1 MTKRSTYHWCL
12 GLVLAAALGGCGTL
26 GKTSSSSSEGLGAVD
41 GAFHS
46 AYYKAQVAK
55 VKGDQ
60 SGAREALL
68 ACLDA
73 DPESAVVH
81 FELARIERLQGQWT
95 AAMSAVERAVALDD
109 NNPWYYREFAEIA
122 LELGRNDEADAAL
135 EWLLIHKPEDDV
147 AAMMLLDLRSAE
159 GRYDQA
165 AEVVDVLEKEWGPD
179 PEWHSER
186 HRLHLASGDIEE
198 AIEDLVNLER
208 DFPELVEA
216 PLQRARILTSLGR
229 EAEAEEVLR
238 SALNR
243 TGNGRLHLEWAHL
256 LTTKGETGAARGHV
270 RSAFASDDVPLS
282 EKADIAW
289 TYIELAELQTDLQTE
304 AQQLVDLLLEAYPNA
319 APPFELQAALYEI
332 QGRNLEAL
340 DALSEALDR
349 DPNSADRW
357 LEACQ
362 LAIGAKEWSRL
373 SGFAESAGGLFPS
386 LPVFPYFRGMAF
398 MELGD
403 DKAAERELKVARNLI
418 VDRPEFESD
427 VLVMLAQI
435 AHDKGDHQ
443 ASDSW
448 FDRAIEAHPQNI
460 LALNNYAYYLALRQ
474 ARTDLA
480 VELAARVVALA
491 PGDANFEDTY
501 AWTLYVAGDFEE
513 ALTWIELALF
523 HEGERP
529 SATVLEHAGDIL
541 KALGR
546 SEEAREKWQAAIAA
560 GGNEEAIGPKLNAE

>member
-1 MTKRSTYHWCL
+1 MLKLLPYLWCL
-12 GLVLAAALGGCGTL
+12 ALVAVLGGCGVL
-26 GKTSSSSSEGLGAVD
+26 GKSSSTTSEGLGAVD
-41 GAFHS
+41 GDFHS

-68 ACLDA
+68 SCLDA
-73 DPESAVVH
+73 NPESAVVH
-81 FELARIERLQGQWT
+81 FELARIERIEGQWT

-122 LELGRNDEADAAL
+122 LELGRNSEADAAL

-159 GRYDQA
+159 GRFEEA

-198 AIEDLVNLER
+198 ALEDLVNLER

-216 PLQRARILTSLGR
+216 PLQRARILTSMGR
-229 EAEAEEVLR
+229 EAEAEDVLR

-243 TGNGRLHLEWAHL
+243 TGNGRLHLEWARL
-256 LTTKGETGAARGHV
+256 LTTKGQTEAAREHV
-270 RSAFASDDVPLS
+270 RTAFASDDVALE
-282 EKADIAW
+282 EKADITW
-289 TYIELAELQTDLQTE
+289 TYIELAELQTDLQPE
-304 AQQLVDLLLEAYPNA
+304 AQHLVGLLLEAYPNA
-319 APPFELQAALYEI
+319 AQPFELQAALYDI
-332 QGRNLEAL
+332 QGRPLDALEAL
-340 DALSEALDR
+340 GNALDR
-349 DPNSADRW
+349 NPNSADRW

-362 LAIGAKEWSRL
+362 LAIGAQEWSRL
-373 SGFAESAGGLFPS
+373 DEFAQTAGGLFPS

-403 DKAAERELKVARNLI
+403 DRAAERELKVARNLI

-435 AHDKGDHQ
+435 AHDKGEHE
-443 ASDSW
+443 ASDAW
-448 FDRAIEAHPQNI
+448 FDLAIEAYPQNI

-474 ARTDLA
+474 AKPAQA
-480 VELAARVVALA
+480 VEMAARVVALS

-501 AWTLYVAGDFEE
+501 AWALYVAGDFGE
-513 ALTWIELALF
+513 ALTWIELAIF

-541 KALGR
+541 QALDR
-546 SEEAREKWQAAIAA
+546 TEEARVKWQAALDA
-560 GGNEEAIGPKLNAE
+560 GGDADTIVPKLNAE

>member
-1 MTKRSTYHWCL
+1 MVP
-12 GLVLAAALGGCGTL
+12 GMVLAAALGGCGML
-26 GKTSSSSSEGLGAVD
+26 GKTSSSSSEGLGEVD
-41 GAFHS
+41 GAFHA

-159 GRYDQA
+159 GRYEEA

-186 HRLHLASGDIEE
+186 HRLHLASGDIEA

-229 EAEAEEVLR
+229 EAEAEDVLR

-256 LTTKGETGAARGHV
+256 LTTKGETEAARVHV
-270 RSAFASDDVPLS
+270 RSAFASDDVPLA

-289 TYIELAELQTDLQTE
+289 TYIELAELQTDLQPE
-304 AQQLVDLLLEAYPNA
+304 AQQLVGPCCSRPTPTPLQ
-319 APPFELQAALYEI
+319 PFELQAALYDI
-332 QGRNLEAL
+332 QGRPLDALEAL
-340 DALSEALDR
+340 GECLGPRPKFGGPL
-349 DPNSADRW
+349 
-357 LEACQ
+357 
-362 LAIGAKEWSRL
+362 
-373 SGFAESAGGLFPS
+373 AGGLSIGHRRPGVVPPRRFCSVRWWTVPQPSGLSLFPRHG
-386 LPVFPYFRGMAF
+386 FHG
-398 MELGD
+398 
-403 DKAAERELKVARNLI
+403 AR
-418 VDRPEFESD
+418 R
-427 VLVMLAQI
+427 
-435 AHDKGDHQ
+435 
-443 ASDSW
+443 
-448 FDRAIEAHPQNI
+448 
-460 LALNNYAYYLALRQ
+460 
-474 ARTDLA
+474 
-480 VELAARVVALA
+480 
-491 PGDANFEDTY
+491 
-501 AWTLYVAGDFEE
+501 
-513 ALTWIELALF
+513 
-523 HEGERP
+523 
-529 SATVLEHAGDIL
+529 
-541 KALGR
+541 
-546 SEEAREKWQAAIAA
+546 
-560 GGNEEAIGPKLNAE
+560 